1 MLEVII
7 RVNDKPV
14 KAPTDSM
21 VYELVSNHVA
31 VEREYVAL
39 DNGRIVRHNLW

>member
-7 RVNDKPV
+7 RVNGKPV
-14 KAPTDSM
+14 KAPTDSL
-21 VYELVSNHVA
+21 VYELVSDHVP

-39 DNGRIVRHNLW
+39 DNGRIVYHNLW